1 MLASIHSDPLG
12 QGWKPAHCDDRSL
25 DPFVDIRIVGTL
37 DDVDTIS
44 EDTDCQTGLRPAL
57 HHQGEQQRTDMP
69 QRQSRRI
76 GACFVADGWRFG
88 RRTL

>member
-37 DDVDTIS
+37 DDVDTVS
-44 EDTDCQTGLRPAL
+44 DDTDRQTGLLPAL
-57 HHQGEQQRTDMP
+57 HDQGDHQRIDMP

-76 GACFVADGWRFG
+76 GACFVADGRRFG